1 MDACSDTQTRRPG
14 ALDFVV
20 METPRKLRTALVLAS
35 IAALSACSGCAS
47 RGAADPVAQPAAVT
61 PGARSVAHATEP
73 AAAHKGSASLPVPV
87 APRAMGV
94 GVAHLSWARPS
105 KLDYGREAASD
116 PVVGYRIYAGPR
128 PDALQLEAQ
137 VTDPRT
143 THYVMHRL
151 PKGRYWF
158 TVTSYTRLGIESDR
172 PPPVAKLVR

>member
-1 MDACSDTQTRRPG
+1 MDPRRDTQARRRG
-14 ALDFVV
+14 ALDFVG

-35 IAALSACSGCAS
+35 IAGLSACSGCAS
-47 RGAADPVAQPAAVT
+47 RGAADPIPPPASVT

-73 AAAHKGSASLPVPV
+73 PAAHKGGASLPIPV

-94 GVAHLSWARPS
+94 GVAHLSWVRPS

-137 VTDPRT
+137 LTDPRS

-158 TVTSYTRLGIESDR
+158 TVTSYTRLGIESER
-172 PPPVAKLVR
+172 PPPIAKLVR